1 MTRPTLLLALLGLA
15 GCAEVRGT
23 DAGTPDAPAGSDTPM
38 AMTDA
43 PMVMTD
49 APMAM
54 TDTPGTDVPAAGN
67 VVVINEINPASPDWV
82 ELINAG
88 TTPLSLDGLSIVDDD
103 DTHVPVAF
111 PTGTTL
117 APGARFIVAF
127 DVPCADPPPA
137 GLGLAASCIETTYGI
152 GGGGDT
158 IRILR
163 GAAVTDP
170 VEVMEVFTGGLA
182 TGQTYCRLPDA
193 TGAFGPC
200 MQTLNAANAAL

>member
-1 MTRPTLLLALLGLA
+1 MTRSSLLLSLLLCLA
-15 GCAEVRGT
+15 GCAEVRPT
-23 DAGTPDAPAGSDTPM
+23 DAGTDAPVQNDTPM
-38 AMTDA
+38 TMTDA
-43 PMVMTD
+43 PMT
-49 APMAM
+49 M
-54 TDTPGTDVPAAGN
+54 TDTPMTMTDTPSTDAPAAGN

-88 TTPLSLDGLSIVDDD
+88 TTALSLDGLSIVDDD

-111 PTGTTL
+111 PTGTML

-127 DVPCADPPPA
+127 DVPCADAPPA
-137 GLGLAASCIETTYGI
+137 GLGLTESCIQTTYGI

-163 GAAVTDP
+163 GTAVTDP
-170 VEVMEVFTGGLA
+170 VEVMEVFAGGLA

-200 MQTLNAANAAL
+200 TPTPNATNAEL